1 MEYEE
6 KITEGRTMEVERECP
21 QCGSVLTEK
30 DRHSCISCLISLG
43 EADRDNVDPEKVVD
57 ELLMMTQL
65 FTRDIAAAFR
75 KDPAA
80 VNIMEVITSYPG
92 VQAILLHRI
101 ASFLHRL
108 GIPYVPRFLS
118 HVNRT
123 MTQIEI
129 HPGARIGTDFFI
141 DHGGG
146 VVIGETAEIGDNVT
160 IYQGVTLGGTSMKRE
175 KRHPTIGDDVVIGA
189 GARILGP
196 VVIGNRVRIG
206 ANAVVT
212 EDIPDDSV
220 VVGVPGRIV
229 ARNGREVPKIDL
241 AHGDLPDPVRD
252 LLVGLEERLTKIES
266 QMRKDSGDEQQ

>member
-1 MEYEE
+1 M
-6 KITEGRTMEVERECP
+6 VERECP

-30 DRHSCISCLISLG
+30 ERESCIGCLISLG
-43 EADRDNVDPEKVVD
+43 VVERESIDAEAAID

-65 FTRDIAAAFR
+65 FTGDIAAAFR

-80 VNIMEVITSYPG
+80 INIMEVITSYPG

-101 ASFLHRL
+101 ANFLHKL

-118 HVNRT
+118 HVNR
-123 MTQIEI
+123 MVTQIEI
-129 HPGARIGTDFFI
+129 HPGAKIGSDFFI

-146 VVIGETAEIGDNVT
+146 VVIGETSEIGDNVT
-160 IYQGVTLGGTSMKRE
+160 IYQGVTLGGVTMTRE
-175 KRHPTIGDDVVIGA
+175 KRHPTVGNDVVIGS

-196 VVIGNRVRIG
+196 VRIGNRVRIG

-229 ARNGREVPKIDL
+229 ARNGKKIPKIDL
-241 AHGDLPDPVRD
+241 DHAALPDPVKD
-252 LLVGLEERLTKIES
+252 ALTSLEDRIRRLENLIMKVE
-266 QMRKDSGDEQQ
+266 KEEGEQ

>member
-1 MEYEE
+1 M
-6 KITEGRTMEVERECP
+6 
-21 QCGSVLTEK
+21 LTEK
-30 DRHSCISCLISLG
+30 ERESCISCLVSLG
-43 EADRDNVDPEKVVD
+43 EIERDAIDAEAAID
-57 ELLMMTQL
+57 ELLMMTNL
-65 FTRDIAAAFR
+65 FTGDIAAAFR

-80 VNIMEVITSYPG
+80 INIMEVITSYPG

-101 ASFLHRL
+101 ANFLHRL

-118 HVNRT
+118 HVNR
-123 MTQIEI
+123 MVTQIEI
-129 HPGARIGTDFFI
+129 HPGAKIGSDFFI

-146 VVIGETAEIGDNVT
+146 VVIGETAEIGNNVT
-160 IYQGVTLGGTSMKRE
+160 IYQGVTLGGITMTRE
-175 KRHPTIGDDVVIGA
+175 KRHPTVGNDVVIGS

-196 VVIGNRVRIG
+196 VKIGNRVRIG

-241 AHGDLPDPVRD
+241 DHATLPDPIRD
-252 LLVGLEERLTKIES
+252 ALTSIEDRLSRLEDNLIKSEKGGE
-266 QMRKDSGDEQQ
+266 E